1 MLDWIL
7 IVTITTTNLAVAES
21 AYTED
26 LGYEV
31 VARGQVE
38 TEHAKSWGAPKSAGR
53 GYLLMRPASG
63 APVHLRFIEAPTA
76 GSEVPHASEGWNAAE
91 MLVKDPDKLATRLSR
106 SKYFRIVGPPAYL
119 TADQDIRA
127 MQVIGPSNEMLY
139 LTKIVRPDN
148 LDLDLGTAKSF
159 VDRVFIVVAGSHDHK
174 ELTEFYR
181 TGFMLTVTD
190 PEPYRI
196 AVLSRAYGLPE
207 DRLHRLSLAIL
218 PNQSFLELDEYP
230 AHAPRRR
237 TEQGELPAGIAMV
250 TFEVESL
257 DGISVPFIA
266 LPLASDAAPYDG
278 RRAGT
283 VRGVAGE
290 LIELVESGRSRNDSD
305 GLTDT
310 LPGTNR

>member
-7 IVTITTTNLAVAES
+7 MVTITTTNLAMVES
-21 AYTED
+21 AYRDD

-31 VARGQVE
+31 LDRGE
-38 TEHAKSWGAPKSAGR
+38 IKAALAESWGALGSTGNR
-53 GYLLMRPASG
+53 YLLMRPASG
-63 APVHLRFIEAPTA
+63 TPVYLRFIETNTA
-76 GSEVPHASEGWNAAE
+76 GNHVPHASEGWNAAE
-91 MLVKDPDKLATRLSR
+91 MLVKDPDDLAQRLRGSR
-106 SKYFRIVGPPAYL
+106 HFKIVGPPAYL
-119 TADQDIRA
+119 TAAQDIRA

-139 LTKIVRPDN
+139 LTRIVHPEN
-148 LDLDLGTAKSF
+148 MDLDLGTAESF
-159 VDRVFIVVAGSHDHK
+159 VDRVFIVVVGAHNFK

-181 TGFMLTVTD
+181 TLFTLTVTD

-207 DRLHRLSLAIL
+207 DQLHRLSMAIL

-230 AHAPRRR
+230 AYAPRRR
-237 TEQGELPAGIAMV
+237 IDPGELPAGIAMV

-266 LPLASDAAPYDG
+266 PPVVSDAVPYDG

-283 VRGVAGE
+283 VRGAAGE
-290 LIELVESGRSRNDSD
+290 LIELVESGRNGSHS
-305 GLTDT
+305 GGPTDT
-310 LPGTNR
+310 LRGTNH